1 MRISAVFPKGVID
14 LPNRTETRDRFDESE
29 TDLRNSSKPFSS
41 RVILCIFVN
50 FCCFSDLLL
59 KNVSYHTTH
68 VSRVAASCLAPLRP
82 APLTASSPGNRT
94 YCYSELAVSSLTVG
108 ETCRPA
114 HSTYSRRMARVNQ
127 WYCKIFKVQGQ
138 GQGLEVRG
146 QGQGLSSRTTTLFS
160 YHLRSQLES

>member
-59 KNVSYHTTH
+59 QNVAFYTFVSY
-68 VSRVAASCLAPLRP
+68 RV
-82 APLTASSPGNRT
+82 
-94 YCYSELAVSSLTVG
+94 TV
-108 ETCRPA
+108 TCRI
-114 HSTYSRRMARVNQ
+114 YDMIN
-127 WYCKIFKVQGQ
+127 
-138 GQGLEVRG
+138 
-146 QGQGLSSRTTTLFS
+146 
-160 YHLRSQLES
+160 